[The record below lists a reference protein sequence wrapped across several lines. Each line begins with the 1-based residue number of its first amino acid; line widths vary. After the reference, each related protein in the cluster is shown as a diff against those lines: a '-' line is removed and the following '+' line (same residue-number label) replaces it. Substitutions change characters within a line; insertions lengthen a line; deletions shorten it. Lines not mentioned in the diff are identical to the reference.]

1 MGLNFLENKCLRI
14 SEISVLPSLIAK
26 LLSTVWDEVPCMSK
40 FQPLY
45 YIESFSTLCY
55 EKHGTVESSHYL
67 GDAENDHNKNAHVK
81 NA

>member
-1 MGLNFLENKCLRI
+1 MTILVEKKG
-14 SEISVLPSLIAK
+14 K
-26 LLSTVWDEVPCMSK
+26 LLSK

>member
-1 MGLNFLENKCLRI
+1 MTILVEKKESFL
-14 SEISVLPSLIAK
+14 
-26 LLSTVWDEVPCMSK
+26 SK